1 MNLIVTYSCVFCSYS
16 IMHPKP
22 PLHAQETYI
31 ACIQAALQEG
41 ATQPDQVDI
50 VCHHLL
56 YDSLLR

>member
-1 MNLIVTYSCVFCSYS
+1 MSSVLTQLCI
-16 IMHPKP
+16 PKP
-22 PLHAQETYI
+22 PLHAQETYN